1 MYLILSVFQVSYNRR
16 HGQYV
21 VDVSYLNAV
30 EPDDTPR
37 LSMKSILELR
47 EAKAQR
53 KASKAALAVSSKG
66 QDKAKWLENN
76 IPEHKTVRKLKGD
89 LRKEEIEEESE

>member
-1 MYLILSVFQVSYNRR
+1 MSYNRR

-30 EPDDTPR
+30 EPDETPR

-47 EAKAQR
+47 EAKAAR
-53 KASKAALAVSSKG
+53 KASKAALAVSTNKEG
-66 QDKAKWLENN
+66 KANKWLENN